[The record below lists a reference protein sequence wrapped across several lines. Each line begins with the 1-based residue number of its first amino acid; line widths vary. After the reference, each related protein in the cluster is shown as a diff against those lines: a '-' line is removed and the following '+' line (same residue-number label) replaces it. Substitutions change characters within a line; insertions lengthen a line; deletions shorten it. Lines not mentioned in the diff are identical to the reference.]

1 MENQN
6 IDTKKLTDKA
16 FSRLLLISVLSILVC
31 IVCLCSAT
39 WAWFSA
45 GTSSAGNTISSGKF
59 ALDVEIEDS
68 TSVAVDL
75 TESANGTYTCTLG
88 DADTTYTVTVRI
100 SADSTAT
107 KGFCTVKV
115 GDESYYTVSIN
126 ETMSSLTFYIQPT
139 EANMTVTFVSV
150 WGFPSA
156 TDLIEADETLT
167 TDN

>member
-1 MENQN
+1 MEKQN

-59 ALDVEIEDS
+59 ALDVEVEDS

-75 TESANGTYTCTLG
+75 TETDGGIFACTLG
-88 DADTTYTVTVRI
+88 DADTTYTVTVQM

-115 GDESYYTVSIN
+115 GDDSYYTASIN
-126 ETMSSLTFYIQPT
+126 ETTASLTFYIKPT

-150 WGFPSA
+150 WGLPSA
-156 TDLIEADETLT
+156 TDLIEPNETLT
-167 TDN
+167 IGN